1 MRSTRPWRAAE
12 ESRDGYRLGRRSP
25 RHFLAVLVK
34 FGVPA
39 KIVAALDLRGEKVAQ
54 ELAEARRLR
63 VEAEKLLAEYESK
76 RKAAEAEAAGLIAAA
91 KEEADRLSAEAAAK
105 LEDFVAR
112 RTKSAQEKIAQAEV
126 QAEAEV
132 RAAAPKPPRR
142 PPRSSCAG
150 KWAARPATRPLRPGC
165 KRSRPS

>member
-1 MRSTRPWRAAE
+1 MDTVWVAVA
-12 ESRDGYRLGRRSP
+12 LVI
-25 RHFLAVLVK
+25 FLAVLVK

-39 KIVAALDLRGEKVAQ
+39 KIVAALDSRGEKVAQ

-63 VEAEKLLAEYESK
+63 QEAEKLLGEYESK

-91 KEEADRLSAEAAAK
+91 REEADRLSAEAAAK

-112 RTKSAQEKIAQAEV
+112 RTRSAQEKIAQAEV

-132 RAAAPKPPRR
+132 RAAAAEAATKAAEIILRGQMGGK
-142 PPRSSCAG
+142 AG
-150 KWAARPATRPLRPGC
+150 DTAFSAGLQEVKAKLN
-165 KRSRPS
+165 

>member
-1 MRSTRPWRAAE
+1 MDTVWVAVA
-12 ESRDGYRLGRRSP
+12 LVI
-25 RHFLAVLVK
+25 FLAVLVR

-39 KIVAALDLRGEKVAQ
+39 KIVAALDSRGEKVAQ

-63 VEAEKLLAEYESK
+63 QEAEKLLAEYENK

-91 KEEADRLSAEAAAK
+91 KEEAARLSAEAEAK
-105 LEDFVAR
+105 LNDFVAR

-132 RAAAPKPPRR
+132 RAAAAEAATKAAEIILRGQMGGK
-142 PPRSSCAG
+142 AG
-150 KWAARPATRPLRPGC
+150 DASFAAGLQEVKAKLN
-165 KRSRPS
+165 